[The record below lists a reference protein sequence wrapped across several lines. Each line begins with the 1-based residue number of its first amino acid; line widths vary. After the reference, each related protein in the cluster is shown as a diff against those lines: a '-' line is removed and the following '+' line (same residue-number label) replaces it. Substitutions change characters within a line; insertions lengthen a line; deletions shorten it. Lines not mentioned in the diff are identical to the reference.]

1 MPDGLVPVVAAAA
14 GSTALA
20 LVAAAILALVVL
32 VAWGRVHPFLG
43 FILVSAGVALALGMP
58 PEKVADAI
66 RKGIGS
72 ALGSLSIVIIAMAVY
87 APGWVKGRSGSAEVA
102 VAGEPVWLSS
112 PAGTMAAPS
121 GPGMITPGGP
131 TDHEERGG
139 ASARW

>member
-1 MPDGLVPVVAAAA
+1 MRSLLASAAAA
-14 GSTALA
+14 AVLAVTSLALAGPAAASERGVVYDGDEPGPGYSPLEALA
-20 LVAAAILALVVL
+20 LFV
-32 VAWGRVHPFLG
+32 
-43 FILVSAGVALALGMP
+43 
-58 PEKVADAI
+58 
-66 RKGIGS
+66 GIPV
-72 ALGSLSIVIIAMAVY
+72 LSIVIIAMAVY

-131 TDHEERGG
+131 TDHDERGG